1 MTKKSW
7 SVTFFQYLLMYKI
20 FFFIF
25 LVCTSLSSPGQGH
38 WLVPQR
44 YFYSIREMAYI
55 QLRDGPEKKGLA
67 ETIPVTAINSILHY
81 RPNGSVTSLD
91 KLVANPDKDS
101 IALPLQEAG
110 THMVILQQNRG
121 PVTIPV
127 DSLEKLFLPDEV
139 PAKFRNEPNN
149 FTPKKEIHI
158 QVQESLK
165 TLLQVSED
173 LTNACTHPSGLL
185 LDIIPEENPNTI
197 PRPSWREGPVN
208 ERFRILLKGKPL
220 AHTWVAVTYQVSGK
234 GWQTMQLQTD
244 KKGRILAERHPG
256 AYRLSCIY
264 SQPSE
269 NDPAFELVYY
279 WGSLYFDYSQYF
291 R

>member
-1 MTKKSW
+1 M
-7 SVTFFQYLLMYKI
+7 
-20 FFFIF
+20 
-25 LVCTSLSSPGQGH
+25 
-38 WLVPQR
+38 
-44 YFYSIREMAYI
+44 
-55 QLRDGPEKKGLA
+55 RDGPEKERLA
-67 ETIPVTAINSILHY
+67 ETIPVTAIKSILHY
-81 RPNGSVTSLD
+81 RPNGSVTSIE
-91 KLVANPDKDS
+91 KLVADPDKDS

-127 DSLEKLFLPDEV
+127 DSLANLFYLGGV
-139 PAKFRNEPNN
+139 PAIFRNEPND

-158 QVQESLK
+158 LVQESLK

-173 LTNACTHPSGLL
+173 LTNACTQPSSLL
-185 LDIIPEENPNTI
+185 LDIIPEENPNTV
-197 PRPSWREGPVN
+197 PRPGWKEGPVN
-208 ERFRILLKGKPL
+208 ERFRVLFKGKPL
-220 AHTWVAVTYQVSGK
+220 AHTWVAVTYQVPGK
-234 GWQTMQLQTD
+234 GRQTMRLQTD
-244 KKGRILAERHPG
+244 KKGRIVAERHPG

-269 NDPAFELVYY
+269 NDPAYELVYY